1 VTPEALKALV
11 EPVLALSS
19 SRAAAT
25 AAALTPA
32 MAAGGI
38 NTPLRVAAFIAQ
50 TAHESFAYRFLE
62 ELADGTAYEGRQDLG
77 NTQPGDGPLFK
88 GRGYIGITGR
98 ANYRSAG
105 RDLGIDLEGNPQL
118 AARPDVAAAIAV
130 WFWNLRGLS
139 PLADQ
144 GTQEAF
150 DSITKRINGGFNGKA
165 SRDSLWQNALAAISR
180 GGIDMPAVG
189 VSGRGTGAGSGVS
202 GSTKTAL
209 IAAALI
215 AALWAISRRA

>member
-1 VTPEALKALV
+1 
-11 EPVLALSS
+11 
-19 SRAAAT
+19 
-25 AAALTPA
+25 
-32 MAAGGI
+32 MASGGI
-38 NTPLRVAAFIAQ
+38 NTPLRVAAFVAQ

-98 ANYRSAG
+98 ANYRRAG

-130 WFWNLRGLS
+130 WFWNLRDLS

-150 DSITKRINGGFNGKA
+150 DQITKKINGGFNGKA
-165 SRDSLWQNALAAISR
+165 SRDALWRNALTAIGS
-180 GGIDMPAVG
+180 GGLNVG
-189 VSGRGTGAGSGVS
+189 VSGDGSGLGDRIS
-202 GSTKTAL
+202 GTTKTLL
-209 IAAALI
+209 ISAAVVGAV
-215 AALWAISRRA
+215 WAISRRL